1 VTFRKE
7 PAELDNVAARPKQRD
22 MSFSAVVVAAG
33 AGLRAG
39 PGEPKAWRMLGSRPL
54 VRWSVEGLL
63 SAGAREVVVVVA
75 RDRLAQV
82 DEALSGLE
90 GWRAVTGGR
99 TRADSVQAGLA
110 AITAGRTQPVLVH
123 DAARPFVTRAHV
135 DRLLA
140 ALDLADG
147 AVPALPVP
155 DTLKRGDG
163 LVDETVSR
171 EGLWRAQTP
180 QAFRSGRL
188 KAAYRRW
195 PANEE
200 PTDDASVVERAGGHV
215 AMVPGDPMLMKLTW
229 PEDFLMAEQLAAS
242 RRIVRTGFGVDAHR
256 FGPGPVIWLCGIRIE
271 HDLGLVGH
279 SDADCGLHALTD
291 AVLGAIA
298 AGDIGEHFPPTDPR
312 WKGASSDQFLAHAVQ
327 LAAARGG
334 RILNADVTLICERP
348 KIRPHRDAMR
358 RRIADLLALPVDR
371 VSVKATTTEGMGFTG
386 REEGLMAQAVVS
398 VETPL

>member
-1 VTFRKE
+1 M
-7 PAELDNVAARPKQRD
+7 A
-22 MSFSAVVVAAG
+22 FSAVIVAAG

-39 PGEPKAWRMLGSRPL
+39 PGEPKAWRTLGSRPL
-54 VRWSVEGLL
+54 IRWSVEGLL
-63 SAGAREVVVVVA
+63 AAGAGEVVVVVA

-82 DEALSGLE
+82 DAALQGLA

-99 TRADSVQAGLA
+99 TRAESVQAGLA
-110 AITAGRTQPVLVH
+110 ALHCGRNEAVLVH
-123 DAARPFVTRAHV
+123 DAARPFVTRTHV
-135 DRLLA
+135 DRLLS
-140 ALDLADG
+140 ALELADG

-155 DTLKRGDG
+155 DTLKRGEG

-180 QAFRSGRL
+180 QAFRFGRL

-195 PANEE
+195 PATEE
-200 PTDDASVVERAGGHV
+200 PTDDASVIERAGGHV
-215 AMVPGDPMLMKLTW
+215 AMVPGDPMLMKLTY

-242 RRIVRTGFGVDAHR
+242 RRIVRMGQGIDAHR
-256 FGPGPVIWLCGIRIE
+256 FGPGDVVWLCGIRIE
-271 HDLGLVGH
+271 HELGLIGH

-298 AGDIGEHFPPTDPR
+298 DGDIGEHFPPTDPR
-312 WKGASSDQFLAHAVQ
+312 WKGASSDQFLTHAVNRV
-327 LAAARGG
+327 AAQGG

-348 KIRPHRDAMR
+348 KIKPHRDAMR
-358 RRIADLLALPVDR
+358 QRIADLLGIPVQR

-386 REEGLMAQAVVS
+386 REEGLMAQAVVA
-398 VETPL
+398 VEAPL

>member
-1 VTFRKE
+1 
-7 PAELDNVAARPKQRD
+7 

-33 AGLRAG
+33 EGLRAG

-82 DEALSGLE
+82 DGALAGLE
-90 GWRAVTGGR
+90 GWRAVTGGK

-110 AITAGRTQPVLVH
+110 ALTCGRTQPVLVH
-123 DAARPFVTRAHV
+123 DAARPFVNRGHV

-155 DTLKRGDG
+155 DTLKRGEG
-163 LVDETVSR
+163 LIDETVSR

-180 QAFRSGRL
+180 QAFRFGRL
-188 KAAYRRW
+188 KAAYRGW
-195 PANEE
+195 PAGEE
-200 PTDDASVVERAGGHV
+200 PTDDAAVVERAAGNV
-215 AMVPGDPMLMKLTW
+215 AMIPGDPMLMKLTY
-229 PEDFLMAEQLAAS
+229 PEDFLMAEQLAGS
-242 RRIVRTGFGVDAHR
+242 RRIVRMGQGIDAHR
-256 FGPGPVIWLCGIRIE
+256 FGPGDVVWLCGIRIE

-298 AGDIGEHFPPTDPR
+298 DGDIGEHFPPTDKR
-312 WKGASSDQFLAHAVQ
+312 WKGASSDQFLTHAVSRVGAQ
-327 LAAARGG
+327 GG

-358 RRIADLLALPVDR
+358 QRIAELLGLPVHR

-386 REEGLMAQAVVS
+386 REEGLMAQAVVA

>member
-1 VTFRKE
+1 
-7 PAELDNVAARPKQRD
+7 

-39 PGEPKAWRMLGSRPL
+39 PGEPKAWRTLGMRPL
-54 VRWSVEGLL
+54 IRWSVEGLL

-75 RDRLAQV
+75 RERLGQV
-82 DEALSGLE
+82 DEALAGLE
-90 GWRAVTGGR
+90 GWRAVTGGN

-110 AITAGRTQPVLVH
+110 ALTAARNQPVLVH

-180 QAFRSGRL
+180 QAFRFGRL

-195 PANEE
+195 PATEE
-200 PTDDASVVERAGGHV
+200 PTDDASVMERAGGHV

-256 FGPGPVIWLCGIRIE
+256 FGPGDVVWLGGIRIE

-298 AGDIGEHFPPTDPR
+298 EGDIGEHFPPSDAR
-312 WKGASSDQFLAHAVQ
+312 WKGASSDQFLVHAVK
-327 LAAARGG
+327 LAQAKGA
-334 RILNADVTLICERP
+334 RILNADLTLICERP

-358 RRIADLLALPVDR
+358 ARIAELLGLPIDR

-398 VETPL
+398 VETPI

>member
-1 VTFRKE
+1 
-7 PAELDNVAARPKQRD
+7 
-22 MSFSAVVVAAG
+22 MSFSAVIVAAG
-33 AGLRAG
+33 SGLRAG
-39 PGEPKAWRMLGSRPL
+39 PGEPKAWRLLGSRPL
-54 VRWSVEGLL
+54 VRWSVEGIL
-63 SAGAREVVVVVA
+63 SAGAQEVVVVVA
-75 RDRLAQV
+75 RDRLGQL
-82 DEALSGLE
+82 DEALAGLE

-110 AITAGRTQPVLVH
+110 AVTAGRLQPVLVH
-123 DAARPFVTRAHV
+123 DAARPFVTRTHV
-135 DRLLA
+135 DRLLS
-140 ALDLADG
+140 ALELADG

-155 DTLKRGDG
+155 DTLKRGES

-180 QAFRSGRL
+180 QAFKLGKL

-215 AMVPGDPMLMKLTW
+215 AMVPGDPMLMKLTY

-242 RRIVRTGFGVDAHR
+242 RRVVRTGFGVDAHR

-291 AVLGAIA
+291 AVLGSIA
-298 AGDIGEHFPPTDPR
+298 AGDIGEHFPPTDAR
-312 WKGASSDQFLAHAVQ
+312 WKGASSDQFLTHAVSLVGAQ
-327 LAAARGG
+327 GG

-358 RRIADLLALPVDR
+358 QRIADLLGLSLHR